1 MINITNERWFLSL
14 SPCSAEVPCGTGTHD
29 LRWEAGSLRLPSH
42 PDAEA
47 ELVLAALGG
56 ERARCVEL
64 AETWAR
70 HAEDLVVL
78 EVGPR
83 GPADTVTVSWDDV
96 PRSEEPTLHF
106 GWAALH
112 GPPTPVAAPIRF
124 PMRPGHGPAQVRRA
138 MQAEIIKTQQHTA
151 ELLSLLALGPAFQ
164 FRLAGHVVAAH
175 AGRLSAANRPA
186 LAAAL
191 TGRLAPIAENWLGL
205 DPDQVRASVE
215 SGSGSA
221 SSGGNRPPGPPW
233 GSVTLA
239 GKAGDRRLR
248 VSLAAGWLASVWAC
262 GLAFVARHLVV
273 AVVRPGWPDAQVLA
287 LPAPGK
293 EPVLLDVHGTDGS
306 GHTPHWEI

>member
-1 MINITNERWFLSL
+1 M
-14 SPCSAEVPCGTGTHD
+14 H
-29 LRWEAGSLRLPSH
+29 LPSH

-64 AETWAR
+64 AEMWAR

-83 GPADTVTVSWDDV
+83 GLGDTVTVGWDDV
-96 PRSEEPTLHF
+96 PQSGESAQHA
-106 GWAALH
+106 GWLAVA
-112 GPPTPVAAPIRF
+112 GPPAAASIRF

-138 MQAEIIKTQQHTA
+138 MQAEIIKTQQHTV

-191 TGRLAPIAENWLGL
+191 AGRLAPIAENWLGI

-215 SGSGSA
+215 SANG
-221 SSGGNRPPGPPW
+221 W

-239 GKAGDRRLR
+239 GTGGDRRLH
-248 VSLAAGWLASVWAC
+248 VSLAADWLASVWAC

-293 EPVLLDVHGTDGS
+293 EPVLLAVHGTVGS

>member
-1 MINITNERWFLSL
+1 MIIITNEPWFLSL
-14 SPCSAEVPCGTGTHD
+14 SPCSAEVPCGTGTHG
-29 LRWEAGSLRLPSH
+29 LRWEAGRLHLPSH

-64 AETWAR
+64 AEMWAR
-70 HAEDLVVL
+70 HVEDLVVL

-83 GPADTVTVSWDDV
+83 GPADTVTVGWDDL
-96 PRSEEPTLHF
+96 PQRGESAQHA
-106 GWAALH
+106 GWAALQ
-112 GPPTPVAAPIRF
+112 GPLTPTAASIRF
-124 PMRPGHGPAQVRRA
+124 PMRHGHGPAQVRRA
-138 MQAEIIKTQQHTA
+138 MQAEIIKTQQHTV

-191 TGRLAPIAENWLGL
+191 AGRLAPIAENWLGI

-215 SGSGSA
+215 SGSE
-221 SSGGNRPPGPPW
+221 W

-239 GKAGDRRLR
+239 GTGRDRRLH

-293 EPVLLDVHGTDGS
+293 EAVLLDVHGIDGS